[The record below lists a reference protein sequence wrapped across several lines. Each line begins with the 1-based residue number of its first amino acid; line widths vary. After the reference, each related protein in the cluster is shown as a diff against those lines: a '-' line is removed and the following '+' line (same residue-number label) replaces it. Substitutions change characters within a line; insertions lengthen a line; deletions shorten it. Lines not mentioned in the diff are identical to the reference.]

1 MTTEQQQHNY
11 KGTAKQRVNIGQLN
25 QRVKI

>member
-11 KGTAKQRVNIGQLN
+11 KGTAKQRVNLGQLN
-25 QRVKI
+25 QGGEI